1 MDKLFPM
8 SGSNFSKKFI
18 FNEKI
23 DSDYL
28 YSLYEDDY
36 QYIEEIFATTLA
48 HFDEDYNS
56 IRNAYES
63 NNLLE
68 LKRAIHKIKP
78 TFGFVGLP
86 LVQHICQEFEDICQ
100 KSNASDQLKTEYQ
113 QIVITL
119 ANSKDLIER
128 EYNKLKEFNS
138 NFL

>member
-1 MDKLFPM
+1 M

-28 YSLYEDDY
+28 FSLYEDDY
-36 QYIEEIFATTLA
+36 QYIEEIFSTTLT
-48 HFDEDYNS
+48 HFDSDLQN
-56 IRNAYES
+56 IQQAFTAG
-63 NNLLE
+63 NLSD
-68 LKRAIHKIKP
+68 LKKAIHKIKP

-86 LVQHICQEFEDICQ
+86 MVQQTCKEFEDFCQ
-100 KSNASDQLKTEYQ
+100 KATSSNELTSEYQ
-113 QIVITL
+113 QIVVTL
-119 ANSKDLIER
+119 AESKELIAS

>member
-1 MDKLFPM
+1 MTSED
-8 SGSNFSKKFI
+8 FSKKFI

-36 QYIEEIFATTLA
+36 QYIEEIFQTTLL
-48 HFDEDYNS
+48 HFNEDLNS
-56 IRNAYES
+56 IKNAYQT
-63 NNLLE
+63 NNISD
-68 LKRAIHKIKP
+68 LKKAIHKIKP

-86 LVQHICQEFEDICQ
+86 LVQNICKDFEDICQ
-100 KSNASDQLKTEYQ
+100 KATSSNDLTSEYQ
-113 QIVITL
+113 QIVVTL
-119 ANSKDLIER
+119 AESKELIAS

>member
-1 MDKLFPM
+1 M
-8 SGSNFSKKFI
+8 SRANFSKKFI

-23 DSDYL
+23 DADYL

-36 QYIEEIFATTLA
+36 QYIEEIFETTLL

-56 IRNAYES
+56 IRIAYES

-68 LKRAIHKIKP
+68 LKKAIHKMKP

-86 LVQHICQEFEDICQ
+86 LVQNICTEFENICQ
-100 KSNASDQLKTEYQ
+100 KATSSNELTSEYQ
-113 QIVITL
+113 QIVVTL
-119 ANSKDLIER
+119 AESKELIAL

-138 NFL
+138 NIL

>member
-1 MDKLFPM
+1 M

-23 DSDYL
+23 DADYL

-36 QYIEEIFATTLA
+36 QYVEEIFQTTLA
-48 HFDEDYNS
+48 HFNEDLNS
-56 IRNAYES
+56 IKDAYET
-63 NNLLE
+63 NNISD
-68 LKRAIHKIKP
+68 LKKAIHKMKP

-86 LVQHICQEFEDICQ
+86 LVQNICKEFEDICQ
-100 KSNASDQLKTEYQ
+100 NATSSNDLTSEYQ
-113 QIVITL
+113 QIVVTL
-119 ANSKDLIER
+119 AESKELIAS

>member
-36 QYIEEIFATTLA
+36 QYIEDIYSTTLTY
-48 HFDEDYNS
+48 FDADFKAIQE
-56 IRNAYES
+56 AFET
-63 NNLLE
+63 NNISE

-86 LVQHICQEFEDICQ
+86 LVQHICKEFEDSCQ
-100 KSNASDQLKTEYQ
+100 KATASNELLSEYQ
-113 QIVITL
+113 QIVIIL
-119 ANSKDLIER
+119 ADSKKLIAS

>member
-1 MDKLFPM
+1 M

-28 YSLYEDDY
+28 FSLYEDDY
-36 QYIEEIFATTLA
+36 QYIEEIFCTTLTY
-48 HFDEDYNS
+48 FDADFKAIQQSFET
-56 IRNAYES
+56 
-63 NNLLE
+63 NNLSE

-86 LVQHICQEFEDICQ
+86 LVQHICKEFEDICQ
-100 KSNASDQLKTEYQ
+100 KANSSNELITEYQ

-119 ANSKDLIER
+119 AESKELIAS

>member
-1 MDKLFPM
+1 M
-8 SGSNFSKKFI
+8 SGANFSKKFI
-18 FNEKI
+18 FNEKL
-23 DSDYL
+23 DSEYL

-36 QYIEEIFATTLA
+36 QYIQEIFQTTLT

-56 IRNAYES
+56 IRTAFEA

-68 LKRAIHKIKP
+68 LKKAIHKIKP

-86 LVQHICQEFEDICQ
+86 LVQHICKEFEDSCQ
-100 KSNASDQLKTEYQ
+100 RANTSNELITEYQ

-119 ANSKDLIER
+119 ADSKDLIAS

-138 NFL
+138 NLL

>member
-1 MDKLFPM
+1 MNE
-8 SGSNFSKKFI
+8 SNFSKKFI

-23 DSDYL
+23 DSDYV

-36 QYIEEIFATTLA
+36 QYIEEIFGTTLT
-48 HFDEDYNS
+48 HFDKDFKAIEQ
-56 IRNAYES
+56 AFGA
-63 NNLLE
+63 NNLIE
-68 LKRAIHKIKP
+68 LKKAIHKMKP

-86 LVQHICQEFEDICQ
+86 LVQQICAAFEDACQ
-100 KSNASDQLKTEYQ
+100 KAGAANELKAEYQ

-119 ANSKDLIER
+119 AASKELIAT